1 MVLSR
6 SRGFVAA
13 FSGFLLIFGRWHEL
27 AERSSAG
34 FKLRLLIRGSLEKK
48 LLETRARKRKPL

>member
-34 FKLRLLIRGSLEKK
+34 FKLRLLLFSF
-48 LLETRARKRKPL
+48 